1 MQNVSQAWKDNQ
13 NKQLVSESFVE
24 ISFDLTDPD
33 ASANATASSNG
44 AVTFSNIDGI
54 VDEVDEQVK
63 RYVTLEPNM
72 WLLDGSGK
80 ILPDSILDG
89 VVVEDAGYVGEAIS
103 SLNRTFNPQP
113 VITLDFPEVYTTTL
127 PGITITWS
135 EALTEYPTEFKVS
148 IYNDDT
154 VVSEFEV
161 KDNASPVSSLF
172 VDISGYNKIEITVVK
187 WCLPYHRARVENI
200 LLGAKKVYSKNDI
213 FAYSH
218 SQEMDIISS
227 ELPKNTISFEINN
240 INREYDPDNASGL
253 SKYLTERQQV
263 KVRYGHKL
271 NDGVEWIDGGTF
283 FLSEWVAEANGNSVK
298 FTADSLF
305 DFLDIIYTQS
315 QYYESGR
322 SLYDLA
328 IDVLTFADIPLLKN
342 GDVRWYVDESLRD
355 IISLAP
361 LPKDSV
367 ANCLQFIA
375 NAGECLIKYDRNGI
389 LRIEKSGGVD
399 DEYVVDSYNSYEK
412 PESALSKPVKQVEV
426 NMYTPLVVDHSDGDS
441 SVASWTTLKR
451 GECRE
456 LPIGQKFII
465 EHEQA
470 AVNKSLFNSKGS
482 VQLSL
487 LSECLY
493 KSEYLI
499 SNITSDASLATFKYA
514 LRGQHLELSSLPVS
528 VMVSNEGE
536 SITVDNPLITSNE
549 QALSVGQWVKES
561 MLRRQTRSISWRAD
575 PRLDVGDIVENTDAY
590 GTVTLFI
597 TKIDYTY
604 NGAFKATAEG
614 RVM

>member
-24 ISFDLTDPD
+24 ISLDLTDPD
-33 ASANATASSNG
+33 ASANATASSNM
-44 AVTFSNIDGI
+44 AVALSNMAGIIDD
-54 VDEVDEQVK
+54 VDNTVS
-63 RYVTLEPNM
+63 RYVTLEPNL

-89 VVVEDAGYVGEAIS
+89 VVVEDAGYVGWTMSGA
-103 SLNRTFNPQP
+103 NRSFNPQP
-113 VITLDFPEVYTTTL
+113 IITLDFPEVYTTTI
-127 PGITITWS
+127 PGVTITWS
-135 EALTEYPTEFKVS
+135 EALNEYPTEFKVTA
-148 IYNDDT
+148 YNGDT
-154 VVSEFEV
+154 IVSELEV
-161 KDNASPVSSLF
+161 NDNTNTTSSLF
-172 VDISGYNKIEITVVK
+172 MDISNYNKIEITIVK
-187 WCLPYHRARVENI
+187 WCLPYHRARIENI
-200 LLGAKKVYSKNDI
+200 SLGAKKVYTKDDI
-213 FAYSH
+213 FSYSH

-263 KVRYGHKL
+263 KVRYGYKL

-315 QYYESGR
+315 KYYESGR

-328 IDVLTFADIPLLKN
+328 MDVLTFADIPLLKN
-342 GDVRWYVDESLRD
+342 GDVRWYVDESLKD
-355 IISLAP
+355 IVSLAP

-399 DEYVVDSYNSYEK
+399 DGYVVDSYNSYEK
-412 PESALSKPVKQVEV
+412 PESSLSKPVKQVEV

-441 SVASWTTLKR
+441 SVASFTVLKR
-451 GECRE
+451 GECRG
-456 LPIGQKFII
+456 LPIGQKVIM
-465 EHEQA
+465 EHERA
-470 AVNKSLFNSKGS
+470 AVNKSLFKTMAS
-482 VQLSL
+482 VKLSL

-493 KSEYLI
+493 KSEYII
-499 SNITSDASLATFKYA
+499 SNITSEASLATFQYS
-514 LRGQHLELSSLPVS
+514 LRGHHLELSSTPVS

-549 QALSVGQWVKES
+549 QALSVGRWVKES

-590 GTVTLFI
+590 GTATLFI
-597 TKIDYTY
+597 TKLDYTY